1 MANEFSVVN
10 TVRKGVQYLLDQQR
24 LDGSWQEYQL
34 PVGNADAWITGYV
47 GLSLASL
54 AGNDG
59 AFPVQAAVHRAAA
72 WLVETRP
79 YAAGW
84 GYNGST
90 GPDADS
96 TALALR
102 LLSTVG
108 FAHTRKDETWLID
121 RWKPGGGV
129 ATFPRSDAWGD
140 PHPDVTAVAFLA
152 FPETLR
158 AALCDELSSYLNRTR
173 QPDGTWPS
181 YWWRSSHYAT
191 YNVGLLVRH
200 LGLLVALPLLVVDE
214 RETHR
219 IATDLD
225 LILATG
231 TAIVLGAPVANDLID
246 LVCQR
251 QATDGRWSGGPN
263 LRVTDPMCSDP
274 WLRPVGRLYTD
285 LQGLITTATAVKVL
299 GGVF

>member
-1 MANEFSVVN
+1 MTALS
-10 TVRKGVQYLLDQQR
+10 KGVQYLLDQQKP
-24 LDGSWQEYQL
+24 DGSWQDYQL
-34 PVGNADAWITGYV
+34 PVGVADAWITGYV

-54 AGNDG
+54 ARIDG
-59 AFPVQAAVHRAAA
+59 TCAAELAVNRAAA
-72 WLVETRP
+72 WLADTRP

-102 LLSTVG
+102 LLAIAG
-108 FAHTRKDETWLID
+108 FAHGRADETWLID
-121 RWKPGGGV
+121 RWRPGGGV
-129 ATFPRSDAWGD
+129 ATFPRSDAWGV

-152 FPETLR
+152 FPEIIM
-158 AALCDELSSYLNRTR
+158 AALRDELSRYLDRTR

-191 YNVGLLVRH
+191 YNVGLLIRQ
-200 LGLLVALPLLVVDE
+200 LELLVELPVLVVDE

-231 TAIVLGAPVANDLID
+231 IATLLEISVANHLVE
-246 LVCQR
+246 LVCRR
-251 QATDGRWSGGPN
+251 QARDGHWAGGPN
-263 LRVTDPMCSDP
+263 LRVTDPICFEP
-274 WLRPVGRLYTD
+274 WLRPDGRLYTD
-285 LQGLITTATAVKVL
+285 LHGLITTATAVKVL
-299 GGVF
+299 GGVL